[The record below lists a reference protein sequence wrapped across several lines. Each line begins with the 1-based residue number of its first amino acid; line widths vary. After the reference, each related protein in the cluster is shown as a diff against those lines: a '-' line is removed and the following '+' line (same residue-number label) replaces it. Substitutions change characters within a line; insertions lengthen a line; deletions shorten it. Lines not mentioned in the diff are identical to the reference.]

1 MKIDW
6 HTCTCTVALHTQRYV
21 ILSLTNVEVKRHIK
35 VVTTLSNP
43 SDSEDTLYFP
53 TVMSI
58 VILIHF
64 PPMTVKKK
72 KIIMRSHFQIKMA

>member
-6 HTCTCTVALHTQRYV
+6 HTCSCTVALHTQRYV
-21 ILSLTNVEVKRHIK
+21 ILSLTNVEEVKRHIK

-58 VILIHF
+58 AILIRF

-72 KIIMRSHFQIKMA
+72 KSS

>member
-6 HTCTCTVALHTQRYV
+6 HTCSCTVALHTQRYI
-21 ILSLTNVEVKRHIK
+21 ILSLTNVEEVKRHIK
-35 VVTTLSNP
+35 VVTTSNP

-72 KIIMRSHFQIKMA
+72 KLS